1 VKRRTGALLLAA
13 SLGLAVVLTACGGNG
28 GTTNTGSGSS
38 GNGGNGSNSSDGG
51 NGGGNSGGDVKAYC
65 DAVRAAGTE
74 LLKPA
79 PAGETK
85 DLSSSYQKIADA
97 APEDIKPHWQTL
109 ADQMKVLQDG
119 LKIDPEAIATTDP
132 ADLEA
137 QQKKTEEA
145 SAKMQEALTK
155 VTEDTNKRCVGA

>member
-28 GTTNTGSGSS
+28 GGTTNTGSGNG

-51 NGGGNSGGDVKAYC
+51 NGGGDVKAYC
-65 DAVRAAGTE
+65 DAVRSAGTE

-85 DLSSSYQKIADA
+85 DLSSTYQKIADA
-97 APEDIKPHWQTL
+97 APDDIKPHWQTL
-109 ADQMKVLQDG
+109 ADQMKVLQEG
-119 LKIDPEAIATTDP
+119 LKIDPQAMATTKP
-132 ADLEA
+132 EDLEA

-145 SAKMQEALTK
+145 STKMQEALTK

>member
-28 GTTNTGSGSS
+28 GGTTNTGSGNG

-51 NGGGNSGGDVKAYC
+51 NGGNGGGDVKAYC
-65 DAVRAAGTE
+65 DAVRSAGTE

-85 DLSSSYQKIADA
+85 DLSSTYQKIADA
-97 APEDIKPHWQTL
+97 APDDIKPHWQTL
-109 ADQMKVLQDG
+109 ADQMKVLQEG
-119 LKIDPEAIATTDP
+119 LKIDPQAMATTKP
-132 ADLEA
+132 EDLEA

-145 SAKMQEALTK
+145 STKMQEALTK